1 MVKCLPSGN
10 NINCTTT
17 LSGFDGDVLSKV
29 LRGQPDMKQEKHP
42 SNYGESLANQRKIM
56 RHLPTTKKMGTSMK
70 HPAAKSKA
78 ILFEKT
84 DTALVKGARNKDT
97 HRGLSKPQ
105 LQAQKMSTQ
114 SYITI
119 HKEIKEDVRKG
130 NHKVDIA
137 PSDLVDFGGQNSFD
151 MTHQLFIQHKGEFIL
166 MFNGR
171 YDFCDPL
178 PEYPQ
183 GDVTTECKLV

>member
-29 LRGQPDMKQEKHP
+29 LRGQPDMKQEKYP
-42 SNYGESLANQRKIM
+42 SNYGESLPERRKIL
-56 RHLPTTKKMGTSMK
+56 RHLPTTTKMRTSMK

-97 HRGLSKPQ
+97 HKGLSKPQ

-119 HKEIKEDVRKG
+119 HKEIKEEVRKI
-130 NHKVDIA
+130 NYKVDIA

-151 MTHQLFIQHKGEFIL
+151 MTTNIILLVSTFI
-166 MFNGR
+166 
-171 YDFCDPL
+171 
-178 PEYPQ
+178 
-183 GDVTTECKLV
+183 